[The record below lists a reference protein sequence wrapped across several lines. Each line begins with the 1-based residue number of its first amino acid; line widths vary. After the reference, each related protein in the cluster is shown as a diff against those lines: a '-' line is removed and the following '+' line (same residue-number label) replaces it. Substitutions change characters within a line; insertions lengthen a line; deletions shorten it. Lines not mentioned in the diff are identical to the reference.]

1 MTPRARGWV
10 GAGILLVFL
19 TALVSGASTFV
30 NAYAVVGTNSDA
42 FVTVRNMV
50 VAAALLP
57 VAFLAIRQLKAP
69 ALRPRDWTALAAI
82 GLVGGAV
89 PFLLFFR
96 GLELATAAGGAATA
110 AFGYRTLFLWAS
122 VLAVVVLAERPRWT
136 LWAGAALL
144 LTGNVLLLSLTAPIW
159 TDGTGYVLAA
169 TVLWSVE
176 YTVSKRVL
184 RALPSPTVALGR
196 MGFGAVFLGG
206 YLALTAQWGAVAGFS
221 GADWAWVGIS
231 AAFLLA
237 FVGTWYAGLK
247 RVDLSTATSV
257 LVLGFPVTWL
267 LAFLFQGRPI
277 SLEAAVGALA
287 IVLGTAVAV
296 GLARFRIAGATLVR
310 LFRPSVT
317 PS

>member
-1 MTPRARGWV
+1 MTPRASGWV